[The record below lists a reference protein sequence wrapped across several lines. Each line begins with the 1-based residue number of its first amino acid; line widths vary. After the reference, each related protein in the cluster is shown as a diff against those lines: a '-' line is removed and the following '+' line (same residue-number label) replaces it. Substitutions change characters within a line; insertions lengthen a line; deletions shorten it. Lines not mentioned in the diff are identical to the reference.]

1 MFAAGSIQVEDY
13 RAEGTWI
20 KARVPTRVAGQ
31 LESFVVGGDWEDTK
45 KRLRRQR
52 RAMMVEPEGGQVR
65 AAGLVWA
72 GR

>member
-1 MFAAGSIQVEDY
+1 MEDY